1 MTKDAGRYVEI
12 QAGLGKT
19 QYGCIPMAPHTA
31 WEWMECYGPAYS
43 EELTA
48 EIYDKSFEER
58 KRYITDYLQKTQL
71 IGKLEEE
78 LKKTKKM
85 ALTEAELITPGSGY
99 GAFRKEYA
107 RTGHLKFV
115 RKRKYGK
122 WEHFLRQ
129 ESFIVR
135 TQRQNRMH
143 SGMEK
148 NFWLI

>member
-1 MTKDAGRYVEI
+1 
-12 QAGLGKT
+12 
-19 QYGCIPMAPHTA
+19 
-31 WEWMECYGPAYS
+31 MECYGPAYS

-78 LKKTKKM
+78 LKKTKRM

-115 RKRKYGK
+115 KKTESMEK
-122 WEHFLRQ
+122 WEHFFEYRRASLSGPRD
-129 ESFIVR
+129 R
-135 TQRQNRMH
+135 TGCILEWRRI
-143 SGMEK
+143 SR
-148 NFWLI
+148 LI

>member
-99 GAFRKEYA
+99 GAFRKEY
-107 RTGHLKFV
+107 
-115 RKRKYGK
+115 
-122 WEHFLRQ
+122 ELRQ

-135 TQRQNRMH
+135 TQGQNRMH